1 MEHGVLEV
9 CVDSVESA
17 IAAYQGGADRIEL
30 CGDLAVGGVTPS
42 LILFRRIRE
51 YTDLKIRV
59 LLRPRFGD
67 FCYSSYEREQMRRK
81 RSSLRKWEQMPL

>member
-42 LILFRRIRE
+42 FDSFSQNPGIYGFKNTGAFAAEIWRF
-51 YTDLKIRV
+51 
-59 LLRPRFGD
+59 LL
-67 FCYSSYEREQMRRK
+67 Q
-81 RSSLRKWEQMPL
+81 LL